1 LISLSSLQEASMVTR
16 ERQLRTLP
24 GLAAAA
30 ALLVVTA
37 IALVLVWAPLGTD
50 LSPYLCLPLAV
61 LLGLAVLVSLN
72 GFLIVQPNQAKV
84 AIFFGRY
91 LGTVRTAGFHW
102 INPLTVRRHVSL
114 RIRNLDTDVLKVNDA
129 NGSPIEISA
138 VVTWEVR
145 DSAQAV
151 FDVERY
157 EDFVDI
163 QAETAVRHVAS
174 VFPYD
179 AYEEGQASLRGTADQ
194 VIAILHEDLQ
204 ERLEVA
210 GVAVL
215 DTRLRRLAY
224 ATEIAG
230 DMLRR
235 QQADAVV
242 AARRRIVE
250 GAVGM
255 VDQALRDLSERDI
268 VELDEERKAAMVSN
282 LMVVLVSDRGAQPV
296 VNSGSLYT

>member
-1 LISLSSLQEASMVTR
+1 MATR
-16 ERQLRTLP
+16 ERKLPTLP
-24 GLAAAA
+24 GFVAVAGV
-30 ALLVVTA
+30 LVVLA
-37 IALVLVWAPLGTD
+37 V
-50 LSPYLCLPLAV
+50 AV
-61 LLGLAVLVSLN
+61 LLFGAAFSGPEPSGGLVTAAVLATLVGVVAVN
-72 GFLIVQPNQAKV
+72 GFVIVQPNQAKV
-84 AIFFGRY
+84 AIFLGRY
-91 LGTVRTAGFHW
+91 VGTVRTPGFHW
-102 INPLTVRRHVSL
+102 VNPLTIRRHVSL

-129 NGSPIEISA
+129 NGNPIEISA
-138 VVTWEVR
+138 VITWQVR

-157 EDFVDI
+157 EEFVDI

-179 AYEEGQASLRGTADQ
+179 AYEERQASLSGAAER
-194 VIAILHEDLQ
+194 VIATLHDDLQ
-204 ERLEVA
+204 ERLDVA
-210 GVAVL
+210 GVAVF

-224 ATEIAG
+224 APEIAA

-235 QQADAVV
+235 QQANAVV

-255 VDQALRDLSERDI
+255 VDHALSSLSERDI

>member
-1 LISLSSLQEASMVTR
+1 MATR
-16 ERQLRTLP
+16 DRNLTTIP
-24 GLAAAA
+24 GLVAAA
-30 ALLVVTA
+30 
-37 IALVLVWAPLGTD
+37 VW
-50 LSPYLCLPLAV
+50 LPLAV
-61 LLGLAVLVSLN
+61 AGGVLLLTSLTGGDAVSWAGVTAAAVLGLLLLVALN

-84 AIFFGRY
+84 AVFLGRY
-91 LGTVRTAGFHW
+91 LGTVGRSGFHW
-102 INPLTVRRHVSL
+102 VNPLTNRRNLSL
-114 RIRNLDTDVLKVNDA
+114 RIRNLDTDELKVNDA
-129 NGSPIEISA
+129 NGNPIEISA
-138 VVTWEVR
+138 VITWQVT
-145 DSAQAV
+145 DAAQAA
-151 FDVERY
+151 FDVEDYRG
-157 EDFVDI
+157 FVDI

-179 AYEEGQASLRGTADQ
+179 SYEEGQESLRGAADR
-194 VIAILHEDLQ
+194 VIATLQADLQ
-204 ERLEVA
+204 DRLDVA

-224 ATEIAG
+224 APEIAA

-235 QQADAVV
+235 QQADAIV
-242 AARRRIVE
+242 AARQRIVE

-255 VDQALRDLSERDI
+255 VDHALNSLNERDI

>member
-1 LISLSSLQEASMVTR
+1 MATH
-16 ERQLRTLP
+16 ERKITTVP
-24 GLAAAA
+24 GFAAVVVVLVVQAVAVALLWA
-30 ALLVVTA
+30 ALTGPEPSAALVV
-37 IALVLVWAPLGTD
+37 V
-50 LSPYLCLPLAV
+50 AV
-61 LLGLAVLVSLN
+61 LLGLAGLVAVN
-72 GFLIVQPNQAKV
+72 GFVIVQPNQAKV
-84 AIFFGRY
+84 AILLGRY
-91 LGTVRTAGFHW
+91 VGTVRTAGFHW
-102 INPLTVRRHVSL
+102 VNPLTIRRHVSL

-129 NGSPIEISA
+129 NGNPIEISA
-138 VVTWEVR
+138 VITWKVR
-145 DSAQAV
+145 DTAQAV

-179 AYEEGQASLRGTADQ
+179 AYEERQPSLSGAADQ
-194 VIAILHEDLQ
+194 VIATLHDDLQ
-204 ERLEVA
+204 ARLDVA
-210 GVAVL
+210 GVAVF
-215 DTRLRRLAY
+215 DTRLRRLAF
-224 ATEIAG
+224 APEIAA

-235 QQADAVV
+235 QQANAVV
-242 AARRRIVE
+242 AARQRIVE

-255 VDQALRDLSERDI
+255 VDHALSSLSERGI

>member
-1 LISLSSLQEASMVTR
+1 MATN
-16 ERQLRTLP
+16 ERKLPTLP
-24 GLAAAA
+24 GFAGVA
-30 ALLVVTA
+30 
-37 IALVLVWAPLGTD
+37 
-50 LSPYLCLPLAV
+50 
-61 LLGLAVLVSLN
+61 AVLVVLAVAVVLFVAAFSGPAPSGWLLLAAVLVTLVGAVAVN
-72 GFLIVQPNQAKV
+72 GFVIVQPNQAKV
-84 AIFFGRY
+84 AIFLGRY
-91 LGTVRTAGFHW
+91 VGTVRTAGFHW
-102 INPLTVRRHVSL
+102 VNPLTIRRHVSL

-129 NGSPIEISA
+129 NGNPIEISA
-138 VVTWEVR
+138 VITWQVR

-157 EDFVDI
+157 EEFVDI

-179 AYEEGQASLRGTADQ
+179 AYEERQASLSGAADL
-194 VIAILHEDLQ
+194 VIATLHDDLQ
-204 ERLEVA
+204 ERLDVA
-210 GVAVL
+210 GVAVF
-215 DTRLRRLAY
+215 DNRLRRLAY
-224 ATEIAG
+224 APEIAA

-235 QQADAVV
+235 QQANAVV
-242 AARRRIVE
+242 AARQRIVE

-255 VDQALRDLSERDI
+255 VDHALSSLSERDI

>member
-1 LISLSSLQEASMVTR
+1 MATR
-16 ERQLRTLP
+16 ERKLPTLP
-24 GLAAAA
+24 GFAGVAGV
-30 ALLVVTA
+30 LVVLAVA
-37 IALVLVWAPLGTD
+37 IALFLAAFGGPGPSGWL
-50 LSPYLCLPLAV
+50 LAV
-61 LLGLAVLVSLN
+61 AVLVTLVGAVAVN
-72 GFLIVQPNQAKV
+72 GFVIVQPNQAKV
-84 AIFFGRY
+84 AIFLGRY
-91 LGTVRTAGFHW
+91 VGTVREPGFHW
-102 INPLTVRRHVSL
+102 VNPLTIRRHVSL

-129 NGSPIEISA
+129 NGNPIEISA
-138 VVTWEVR
+138 VITWQVR

-179 AYEEGQASLRGTADQ
+179 AYEERQPSLSGAAER
-194 VIAILHEDLQ
+194 VIAILHDDLQ
-204 ERLEVA
+204 ERLDVA
-210 GVAVL
+210 GVAVF

-224 ATEIAG
+224 APEIAA

-235 QQADAVV
+235 QQANAVV
-242 AARRRIVE
+242 AARQRIVE

-255 VDQALRDLSERDI
+255 VDHALSSLSERDI

>member
-1 LISLSSLQEASMVTR
+1 MATR
-16 ERQLRTLP
+16 DRNIPTIP
-24 GLAAAA
+24 GIPAAVIWLLLAAAVA
-30 ALLVVTA
+30 ALLLTSLTGDAVSWAGVTA
-37 IALVLVWAPLGTD
+37 A
-50 LSPYLCLPLAV
+50 AV
-61 LLGLAVLVSLN
+61 LGLLLLVALN
-72 GFLIVQPNQAKV
+72 GFIVVQPNQAKV
-84 AIFFGRY
+84 AVFLGRY
-91 LGTVRTAGFHW
+91 LGTVGRSGFHW
-102 INPLTVRRHVSL
+102 VNPLTNRRNLSL

-129 NGSPIEISA
+129 NGNPIEISA
-138 VVTWEVR
+138 VITWRVT
-145 DSAQAV
+145 DAAQAA
-151 FDVERY
+151 FDVEDY
-157 EDFVDI
+157 MGFVDI

-179 AYEEGQASLRGTADQ
+179 SYEEGQESLRGAADR
-194 VIAILHEDLQ
+194 VIATLQADLQ
-204 ERLEVA
+204 DRLDVA

-224 ATEIAG
+224 APEIAA

-235 QQADAVV
+235 QQADAIV
-242 AARRRIVE
+242 AARQRIVE

-255 VDQALRDLSERDI
+255 VDHALNSLNERDI

>member
-1 LISLSSLQEASMVTR
+1 MATR
-16 ERQLRTLP
+16 ERKLPTLP
-24 GLAAAA
+24 GFAGVAGV
-30 ALLVVTA
+30 LVVLAVA
-37 IALVLVWAPLGTD
+37 IALFLAAFGGPAPSGWL
-50 LSPYLCLPLAV
+50 LAV
-61 LLGLAVLVSLN
+61 AVLVTLAGAVAVN
-72 GFLIVQPNQAKV
+72 GFVIVQPNQAKV
-84 AIFFGRY
+84 AIFLGRY
-91 LGTVRTAGFHW
+91 VGTVREPGFHW
-102 INPLTVRRHVSL
+102 VNPLTIRRHVSL

-129 NGSPIEISA
+129 NGNPIEISA
-138 VVTWEVR
+138 VITWQVR

-179 AYEEGQASLRGTADQ
+179 AYEERQPSLSGAAER
-194 VIAILHEDLQ
+194 VIAILHDDLQ
-204 ERLEVA
+204 ERLDVA
-210 GVAVL
+210 GVAVF

-224 ATEIAG
+224 APEIAA

-235 QQADAVV
+235 QQANAVV

-255 VDQALRDLSERDI
+255 VDHALSSLSERDI

>member
-1 LISLSSLQEASMVTR
+1 MATRDRMLVTI
-16 ERQLRTLP
+16 P
-24 GLAAAA
+24 GLLAVAIWLLLAVAVA
-30 ALLVVTA
+30 ALL
-37 IALVLVWAPLGTD
+37 LGSLTGGD
-50 LSPYLCLPLAV
+50 AV
-61 LLGLAVLVSLN
+61 SWTGVAVAALLGLLLVVALN
-72 GFLIVQPNQAKV
+72 GYVIVQPNQAKV
-84 AIFFGRY
+84 AVFLGRY
-91 LGTVRTAGFHW
+91 MGTVRRSGFWW
-102 INPLTVRRHVSL
+102 INPLTTRRTLSL

-129 NGSPIEISA
+129 NGNPIEISA
-138 VVTWEVR
+138 VITWQVQ
-145 DSAQAV
+145 DAAQAA
-151 FDVERY
+151 FDVEDY
-157 EDFVDI
+157 KGFVDI

-179 AYEEGQASLRGTADQ
+179 SYSVFPYDSYEEGQESLRGAADR
-194 VIAILHEDLQ
+194 VIATLQADLQ
-204 ERLEVA
+204 ERLDVA

-224 ATEIAG
+224 APEIAA

-235 QQADAVV
+235 QQADAIV
-242 AARRRIVE
+242 AARQRIVE

-255 VDQALRDLSERDI
+255 VDHALSSLNERDI

>member
-1 LISLSSLQEASMVTR
+1 MATHERKLPTVPGFVALVVLLVMLVVAVALLWDALTGAVTSDPGPSGPVVVAAAV
-16 ERQLRTLP
+16 L
-24 GLAAAA
+24 GLAA
-30 ALLVVTA
+30 LV
-37 IALVLVWAPLGTD
+37 
-50 LSPYLCLPLAV
+50 AV
-61 LLGLAVLVSLN
+61 N
-72 GFLIVQPNQAKV
+72 GFVIVQPNQAKV
-84 AIFFGRY
+84 AIFLGRY

-102 INPLTVRRHVSL
+102 VNPLTIRRHVSL

-129 NGSPIEISA
+129 NGNPIEISA
-138 VVTWEVR
+138 VITWQVR

-179 AYEEGQASLRGTADQ
+179 AYEERQPSLSGAADQ
-194 VIAILHEDLQ
+194 VIATLHDDLQ
-204 ERLEVA
+204 ERLDVA
-210 GVAVL
+210 GVAVF
-215 DTRLRRLAY
+215 DTRLRRLAF
-224 ATEIAG
+224 APEIAA

-235 QQADAVV
+235 QQANAVV
-242 AARRRIVE
+242 AARQRIVE

-255 VDQALRDLSERDI
+255 VDHALSSLSERDI

>member
-1 LISLSSLQEASMVTR
+1 MATR
-16 ERQLRTLP
+16 DRNLGTIP

-30 ALLVVTA
+30 IWLLLAAAGTALL
-37 IALVLVWAPLGTD
+37 LVSLTGGDAVSFGGVAAA
-50 LSPYLCLPLAV
+50 AV
-61 LLGLAVLVSLN
+61 LGLLLLVALN
-72 GFLIVQPNQAKV
+72 GFLVVQPNQAKV
-84 AIFFGRY
+84 AVFLGRY
-91 LGTVRTAGFHW
+91 MGTVRRSGFHW
-102 INPLTVRRHVSL
+102 VNPLTTRRTLSL

-129 NGSPIEISA
+129 NGNPIEISA
-138 VVTWEVR
+138 VITWQVA
-145 DSAQAV
+145 DAAQAA
-151 FDVERY
+151 FDVEDY
-157 EDFVDI
+157 QGFVDI

-179 AYEEGQASLRGTADQ
+179 SYEEGQESLRGAADR
-194 VIAILHEDLQ
+194 VIATLQADLQ
-204 ERLEVA
+204 ERLDVA

-224 ATEIAG
+224 APEIAA

-235 QQADAVV
+235 QQADAIV
-242 AARRRIVE
+242 AARQRIVE

-255 VDQALRDLSERDI
+255 VDHALSSLNERDI